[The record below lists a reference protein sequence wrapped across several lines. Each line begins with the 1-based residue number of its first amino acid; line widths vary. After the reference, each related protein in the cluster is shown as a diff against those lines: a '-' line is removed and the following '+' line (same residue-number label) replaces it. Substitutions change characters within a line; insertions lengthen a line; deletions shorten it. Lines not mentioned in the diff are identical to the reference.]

1 MVLRTISDS
10 ELLSK
15 LKTLV
20 QTERE
25 ILTEILHHLLEVETR
40 KLHLIEGY
48 GSMFQ
53 YAIEALGYSEAQAY
67 RRISAMRLLRELPQ
81 IADSIQNGS
90 LNLTHLT
97 QAREYFKSE
106 AKKEEALSKDE
117 KLTILSS
124 LEHKTT
130 RETEKIFAGL
140 DPDKIPT
147 DQERPLREN
156 LTEIRFVANDALL
169 EKLKRFKELDSH
181 VQKDPNYA
189 ELFERL
195 VDLALK
201 KKASPSAPKKTSVK
215 TKTAKTKSADRSDPI
230 AHSPPAV
237 RDEVGKQNSR
247 SRYIPIFIQRVV
259 QNQDDHS
266 CRFVS
271 PITGKRCGSRYRLQF
286 EHKKPFA
293 KGGAHSVKN
302 LKILC
307 QSHNLL
313 MAEKQFGKE
322 KMSQYQASLK
332 KIQPTLKEL
341 RSHT

>member
-156 LTEIRFVANDALL
+156 LTEIRFVGNDALL

-215 TKTAKTKSADRSDPI
+215 TKTAKT
-230 AHSPPAV
+230 
-237 RDEVGKQNSR
+237 
-247 SRYIPIFIQRVV
+247 
-259 QNQDDHS
+259 
-266 CRFVS
+266 
-271 PITGKRCGSRYRLQF
+271 
-286 EHKKPFA
+286 
-293 KGGAHSVKN
+293 
-302 LKILC
+302 
-307 QSHNLL
+307 
-313 MAEKQFGKE
+313 
-322 KMSQYQASLK
+322 
-332 KIQPTLKEL
+332 
-341 RSHT
+341 

>member
-1 MVLRTISDS
+1 
-10 ELLSK
+10 
-15 LKTLV
+15 
-20 QTERE
+20 
-25 ILTEILHHLLEVETR
+25 
-40 KLHLIEGY
+40 
-48 GSMFQ
+48 
-53 YAIEALGYSEAQAY
+53 
-67 RRISAMRLLRELPQ
+67 
-81 IADSIQNGS
+81 
-90 LNLTHLT
+90 
-97 QAREYFKSE
+97 
-106 AKKEEALSKDE
+106 
-117 KLTILSS
+117 
-124 LEHKTT
+124 
-130 RETEKIFAGL
+130 
-140 DPDKIPT
+140 
-147 DQERPLREN
+147 
-156 LTEIRFVANDALL
+156 
-169 EKLKRFKELDSH
+169 
-181 VQKDPNYA
+181 
-189 ELFERL
+189 
-195 VDLALK
+195 
-201 KKASPSAPKKTSVK
+201 
-215 TKTAKTKSADRSDPI
+215 
-230 AHSPPAV
+230 V